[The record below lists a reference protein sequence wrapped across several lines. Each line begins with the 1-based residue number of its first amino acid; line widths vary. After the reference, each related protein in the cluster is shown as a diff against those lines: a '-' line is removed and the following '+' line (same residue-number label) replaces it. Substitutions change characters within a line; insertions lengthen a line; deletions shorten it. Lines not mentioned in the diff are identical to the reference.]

1 MGKRTMV
8 FGKFLPRCGMLEK
21 IHGLLQKI
29 QGTYFEIS
37 ALYFKIHGLY
47 FSTFQMSDRQQL
59 MKCFGSG
66 AKTLIN
72 NGLRK
77 KCQFPVGARGVKGGL
92 CQMCHDEILAKR
104 HCFVS
109 LCCRFCTQVVYF
121 CLSRHLFA
129 YKNVSFRQLASNLK
143 IIGRTLM
150 NQILLRYEP
159 RKIYN

>member
-1 MGKRTMV
+1 MLTVLNFIVEHYDEILAIIGGIVSIATIIVKISPSKR
-8 FGKFLPRCGMLEK
+8 
-21 IHGLLQKI
+21 
-29 QGTYFEIS
+29 
-37 ALYFKIHGLY
+37 
-47 FSTFQMSDRQQL
+47 D
-59 MKCFGSG
+59 
-66 AKTLIN
+66 
-72 NGLRK
+72 
-77 KCQFPVGARGVKGGL
+77 
-92 CQMCHDEILAKR
+92 DEILAKR